1 MTLLMTWPDSGP
13 ERLVRR
19 TSDPARIGTALD
31 ALGVRFERWP
41 VHEELPADA
50 DSAAV
55 FAAYGPQVDRLTAE
69 EGFTTVDVLGLY
81 PGDDPGYPAKAEAA
95 RAKFRQEHTHDDDEI
110 RFFVFGSGVFY
121 LHIGSEVHAVLCE
134 RGDLLGVPRGTTHW
148 FDMGARPAF
157 TAIRFFRRQD
167 GWVGT
172 FTGSTVAA
180 RFPDHDTI
188 AAGHGTT
195 GSRTV

>member
-1 MTLLMTWPDSGP
+1 MTLLMTWPDTGP

-19 TSDPARIGTALD
+19 ISDPARIAAALD

-41 VHEELPADA
+41 VREDLPADA
-50 DSAAV
+50 DGAAV
-55 FAAYGPQVDRLTAE
+55 FAGYGPQIDRLTAE

-95 RAKFRQEHTHDDDEI
+95 RAKFLQEHTHDDDEI
-110 RFFVFGSGVFY
+110 RFFVSGSGVFY

-148 FDMGARPAF
+148 FDMGRRPAF
-157 TAIRFFRRQD
+157 TSIRFFHRED
-167 GWVGT
+167 GWMGT
-172 FTGSTVAA
+172 FTGSPIAG
-180 RFPDHDTI
+180 RFPDYDAI
-188 AAGHGTT
+188 AAGSTVT
-195 GSRTV
+195 RSRTV